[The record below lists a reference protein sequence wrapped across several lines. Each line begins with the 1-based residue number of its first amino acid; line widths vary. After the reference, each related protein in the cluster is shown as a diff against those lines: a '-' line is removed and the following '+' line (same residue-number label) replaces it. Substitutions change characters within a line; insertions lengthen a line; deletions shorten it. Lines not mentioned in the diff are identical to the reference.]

1 MAKLKFLRNVGS
13 FLKDETHEVENSL
26 TQDYFVNNGFAIR
39 EIFVEDCGCDDKV
52 DKPKP
57 TKPKK

>member
-13 FLKDETHEVENSL
+13 FLKDETHEVKNSL

-39 EIFVEDCGCDDKV
+39 EIVVEDCGCDDKV
-52 DKPKP
+52 DNQKPVK
-57 TKPKK
+57 TKK